1 MGLLDSVIGALG
13 QSHAGA
19 TGAST
24 SGGQADLI
32 GSIVSMLGQ
41 GDGQGAQGSQGG
53 QGGPGGALGG
63 IGGLI
68 GLVARM
74 QQSGLGDVVKS
85 WVGGGDNL
93 PVSPDQLG
101 GVLGHDTVTSMAEQL
116 GMNHGDLLSQLSQ
129 MLPQVVDKLT
139 PQGQIPQ
146 GDVAGMLGG
155 LLGGQG
161 GQGSGQSGGLSD
173 LAGMLGGL
181 LNKR

>member
-13 QSHAGA
+13 QSHSGA
-19 TGAST
+19 AGAST

-41 GDGQGAQGSQGG
+41 GDGQSAQGG
-53 QGGPGGALGG
+53 QGGALGG

-74 QQSGLGDVVKS
+74 QQSGLGDVAKS
-85 WVGGGDNL
+85 WVGSGDNL

-101 GVLGHDTVTSMAEQL
+101 GVLGHDTVTSMAGQL
-116 GMNHGDLLSQLSQ
+116 GMNHGDLLSQLSH

-139 PQGQIPQ
+139 AQGQIPQ

-161 GQGSGQSGGLSD
+161 GQGSGQSGGLGD